1 MGLKLRCGFVVTIL
15 PKKTRFSKKKSKN
28 LIGCHPLSR
37 SFSLFFRGFDFT
49 LNRCKQPLM
58 VVVVVVYKR

>member
-1 MGLKLRCGFVVTIL
+1 MGLKTMSWVCGTLL
-15 PKKTRFSKKKSKN
+15 PKKTRFSKKTSKN
-28 LIGCHPLSR
+28 LIGCHLSR

-49 LNRCKQPLM
+49 LHCCKQPLV

>member
-1 MGLKLRCGFVVTIL
+1 MLGLKTIMSWVCGTLL

-37 SFSLFFRGFDFT
+37 SFSLFRRGFDFT
-49 LNRCKQPLM
+49 LHWCKQPL
-58 VVVVVVYKR
+58 VVVVV